1 MAMGKR
7 KRENGLHKLLQDREV
22 GSWQYYRS
30 VKHRQILEM
39 LPRNASDGLNR
50 AIGDVVHN
58 KVSELTL
65 RRTNISAEGA
75 KALAE
80 ALKVNPALQKLVLC
94 CNYISAE
101 GAKALAEALKGDS
114 ALQSISAEGAKE
126 LTKSTTC
133 HTKARRRW
141 QRRSRTFRLY
151 RR

>member
-80 ALKVNPALQKLVLC
+80 ALKVNPALQ
-94 CNYISAE
+94 
-101 GAKALAEALKGDS
+101 
-114 ALQSISAEGAKE
+114 SISAEGAKE

>member
-80 ALKVNPALQKLVLC
+80 ALK
-94 CNYISAE
+94 
-101 GAKALAEALKGDS
+101 GDS